1 MIRNVGYVT
10 WGGCEVHVITADHT
24 CARTVVHVA
33 LAAAQEGPNSPR
45 FPPSSLLSFATP
57 SAPSSSAPPPSSVR
71 FEMTTSKQ
79 PELRRRRGKQ
89 NGDSLQPGIAFDATE
104 KSLKF
109 GAVKAQDRDPAAKLG
124 KIRVAPANRPP
135 VFTVYQT
142 VLDWVIMIALFVAAG
157 IVRFYKLAYPDVVV
171 FDEIHYLAFD
181 NHVLNGTYF
190 FDVNPVWGKLVIA
203 FFARLVGY
211 DPSHAP
217 PGLSEKVVS
226 PLQAF
231 AARAPCAFFGTLTVP
246 VFYKVCRWLH
256 LSTYASVVGSAFIL
270 FDCMHVIQSRVAMV
284 DSVLV
289 FWTCFSVMCAFTL
302 WDQKNYIIFKGKDVR
317 VSSVLNMI
325 MLLVVTGINC
335 GLSISVRW
343 TAFATPVLIFI
354 ISFFG
359 VGPFLVE
366 PLNFIE
372 LLVLYAS
379 AFAGYAGSFCLF
391 LLQVNKSGPGDGF
404 MSAPFQACLKGNK
417 FAESGPCAMSY
428 LGRVWE
434 INKQI
439 FNYSKQIRG
448 KDKWGSSWF
457 QWIINW
463 RGALYYR
470 WSDAQKKLLAIIYV
484 LMNPAMTFL
493 INALMA
499 VFIAGLFYVVRYRKQ
514 LQVNEALKAHLRRGS
529 VMFFGWVLSMLPT
542 MVVYRSGPV
551 YQYLP
556 GLFFAQAL
564 AAVGFDLI
572 PRKFRPAASVLV
584 IAALVAGFVY
594 WSPWVYG
601 SVLSEEDHIR
611 RRWLPRWD

>member
-1 MIRNVGYVT
+1 
-10 WGGCEVHVITADHT
+10 
-24 CARTVVHVA
+24 
-33 LAAAQEGPNSPR
+33 
-45 FPPSSLLSFATP
+45 
-57 SAPSSSAPPPSSVR
+57 
-71 FEMTTSKQ
+71 MTTSKQ
-79 PELRRRRGKQ
+79 SELRRRRPK
-89 NGDSLQPGIAFDATE
+89 PGGGNQTYLTAFDAAE
-104 KSLKF
+104 KPLKF
-109 GAVKAQDRDPAAKLG
+109 GAVKGKSPDSGAKLN
-124 KIRVAPANRPP
+124 KPRYANVTRPR

-142 VLDWVIMIALFVAAG
+142 VLDWIIMVVLFVAAG
-157 IVRFYKLAYPDVVV
+157 IVRFYRLAYPDVVI
-171 FDEIHYLAFD
+171 FDEVHYLSFN

-190 FDVNPVWGKLVIA
+190 FDVNPVWGKVVMAFIA
-203 FFARLVGY
+203 KLVGY
-211 DPSHAP
+211 DPSYDLPAL
-217 PGLSEKVVS
+217 GEKLST
-226 PLQAF
+226 PFQAF

-270 FDCMHVIQSRVAMV
+270 FDSMHVIQSRVAMV
-284 DSVLV
+284 DALLV
-289 FWTCFSVMCAFTL
+289 FWTCFSVICAFTL
-302 WDQKNYIIFKGKDVR
+302 WDQKNFIIFKGKDVKF
-317 VSSVLNMI
+317 SSVAKMI

-366 PLNFIE
+366 PLNLIE
-372 LLVLYAS
+372 LLVLYTS
-379 AFAGYAGSFCLF
+379 AFAGYCGSFLVF
-391 LLQVNKSGPGDGF
+391 LLQVNKSGSGDGF
-404 MSAPFQACLKGNK
+404 MSPDFQACLQGNK
-417 FAESGPCAMSY
+417 HAQPGTCEMSY
-428 LGRVWE
+428 AARIWE

-439 FNYSKQIRG
+439 FNYSKHIRG

-463 RGALYYR
+463 RGALYYK
-470 WSDAQKKLLAIIYV
+470 WYDTPKKLLAVIYI
-484 LMNPAMTFL
+484 LMNPFMTLL
-493 INALMA
+493 INLLMIA
-499 VFIAGLFYVVRYRKQ
+499 FVAGLFYVVRYRKQ
-514 LQVNEALKAHLRRGS
+514 LSINEALKAHLRRGS

-564 AAVGFDLI
+564 AAVGFDFI
-572 PRKFRPAASVLV
+572 PRKLRP
-584 IAALVAGFVY
+584 IACIIVVAILVAGFVY

-601 SVLSEEDHIR
+601 TVLSEEEHIR

>member
-1 MIRNVGYVT
+1 
-10 WGGCEVHVITADHT
+10 
-24 CARTVVHVA
+24 
-33 LAAAQEGPNSPR
+33 
-45 FPPSSLLSFATP
+45 
-57 SAPSSSAPPPSSVR
+57 
-71 FEMTTSKQ
+71 MTTSKN
-79 PELRRRRGKQ
+79 PELRRRRNK
-89 NGDSLQPGIAFDATE
+89 NAANNLQPATTYDVTD
-104 KSLKF
+104 KLNADKLKL
-109 GAVKAQDRDPAAKLG
+109 GAVKTHDLDPAAKLG
-124 KIRVAPANRPP
+124 KKGAVAAGAPH

-142 VLDWVIMIALFVAAG
+142 ALDWLIMLLLFVAAAL
-157 IVRFYKLAYPDVVV
+157 VRFYKLAYPDVVV
-171 FDEIHYLAFD
+171 FDEVHYLTFD

-203 FFARLVGY
+203 FLAKWVGY
-211 DPSHAP
+211 DASYAP
-217 PGLSEKVVS
+217 PGLGETVAT
-226 PLQAF
+226 PLQSF

-284 DSVLV
+284 DAVLV

-302 WDQKNYIIFKGKDVR
+302 WDQKNYIVFKGKDVK
-317 VSSVLNMI
+317 VSTVLTMM
-325 MLLVVTGINC
+325 MLLVATGINC

-343 TAFATPVLIFI
+343 TAFATPLLIFI

-366 PLNFIE
+366 PLNLIE
-372 LLVLYAS
+372 LFVLFAS
-379 AFAGYAGSFCLF
+379 TCGGYLGSFLLF
-391 LLQVNKSGPGDGF
+391 LLQVNQSGPGDGF
-404 MSAPFQACLKGNK
+404 MSARHQACLKGNQ
-417 FAESGPCAMSY
+417 FEASGPCEMSY
-428 LGRVWE
+428 LERIWE

-439 FNYSKQIRG
+439 FNYSKRIRG

-470 WSDAQKKLLAIIYV
+470 WIDEQNKLAAVIYV
-484 LMNPAMTFL
+484 LMNPVMTFL
-493 INALMA
+493 INLLMI
-499 VFIAGLFYVVRYRKQ
+499 VFIAGLFYIVRYRKQ
-514 LQVNEALKAHLRRGS
+514 LCINEALKAHLRRGS

-572 PRKFRPAASVLV
+572 PRKFRGAASIVVVGSL
-584 IAALVAGFVY
+584 IAGFVY

-601 SVLSEEDHIR
+601 TTLAEEEHVQ